1 MKLRPRDV
9 LFRFIAVVL
18 GVTATIIVTQIIGA
32 IGLHYD
38 PKQSK
43 PRIPEEIRSQI
54 VKRNYGI
61 SIAPDPYLVFRATPD
76 HHHEYVETNAH
87 GFRNPPISQAPVPG
101 TFRVLMLGGSVA
113 YGHTSTSN
121 RDTIPAML
129 QTYLNERADRHDA
142 LRGFSV
148 EVLNAAV
155 PAYVAWQEAL
165 AYSIYHR
172 ELEPHVVI
180 TLNGANDVAA
190 ALNSNPP
197 GWPLQFN
204 GSAMPFLP
212 REPTLLGELGTWLH
226 YRFQK
231 MKLVRWVRGFGMK
244 PIERANV
251 PTPGEVAGAY
261 RDALVLISD
270 IARLEGALAM
280 PVLQPLLILP
290 GTKPLTEFE
299 RELVA
304 YNDATRPGVSA
315 YYDDVYRSFRGVLSE
330 LGEQRPDLLVL
341 DASHVYADVEEIAYT
356 DHCHLTPTGRRALAE
371 AIGEALLA
379 RLDESEASRP
389 RGG

>member
-1 MKLRPRDV
+1 L
-9 LFRFIAVVL
+9 LRFIAVVL
-18 GVTATIIVTQIIGA
+18 GVTGTIIATQIVGA

-43 PRIPEEIRSQI
+43 PRIPKEIRSQV

-61 SIAPDPYLVFRATPD
+61 SVAPDPYLVFRATPD
-76 HHHEYVETNAH
+76 RHHEYVETNAH
-87 GFRNPPISQAPVPG
+87 GFRNPPISQTPAPG

-121 RDTIPAML
+121 RDTIAAML
-129 QTYLNERADRHDA
+129 QVYLNERAHRHEA
-142 LRGFSV
+142 LRGLTV

-180 TLNGANDVAA
+180 MLNGANDVAA
-190 ALNSNPP
+190 VLKSNHP
-197 GWPLQFN
+197 GWPLQFD

-231 MKLVRWVRGFGMK
+231 MKLVRWVRGFRMK
-244 PIERANV
+244 PIERENV
-251 PTPGEVAGAY
+251 PAPGEVAAAY

-270 IARLEGALAM
+270 IARIDGALAM
-280 PVLQPLLILP
+280 PVLQPLAILP

-304 YNDATRPGVSA
+304 YDDAMRPGVNA
-315 YYDDVYRSFRGVLSE
+315 YYDDVYRAFRGVLSE
-330 LGEQRPDLLVL
+330 LGRQRPDLLAV
-341 DASHVYADVEEIAYT
+341 DASHAYADVEEIAYT
-356 DHCHLTPTGRRALAE
+356 DHCHLTPTGRRVLAE

-379 RLDESEASRP
+379 RLDASEAPGS